1 MRTPILDLK
10 TQLNGIRGQ
19 IDSAINEVLSS
30 TSFIMGPSV
39 EIFEK
44 AMARYLGVKHAIS
57 CASGSD
63 ALLLCNMALKAGAG
77 SEIITTPYT
86 FFATAGSIARL
97 GAVPV
102 FVDIDMKT
110 YNISVKEL
118 EAFLAKNVKRDRQK
132 NVAVNKKTGR
142 TIKAIQPVHLYG
154 QASDMDAIMQLASDY
169 DISVIEDAAQSIGS
183 LYNGKYTGAMGLAG
197 CFSFY
202 PTKNLG
208 AYGDG
213 GAVATDNDDFA
224 ILIKTL
230 RAHGGKTKYY
240 HQLVGINSRLD
251 SLQAA
256 VLNVKLPRLDEWIQ
270 KRIAAADIYDE
281 LFKKLAIRKVT
292 IPFRARNRNHTFHQ
306 YVIRT
311 PKRNELREFLK
322 QNEIGSEIYYPLC
335 LHQQECFAY
344 LGYKNG
350 DFPNAE
356 KAANETLAL
365 PIYPEIAPEQQEYI
379 AGKIGEFFKE

>member
-1 MRTPILDLK
+1 MRIPILDLK

-44 AMARYLGVKHAIS
+44 AMARYLGVRHVIS

-63 ALLLCNMALKAGAG
+63 ALLLCNMALNTGA
-77 SEIITTPYT
+77 SDEIITTPYT

-97 GAVPV
+97 GTVPV
-102 FVDIDMKT
+102 FVDVDMKT

-118 EAFLAKNVKRDRQK
+118 DAFLAKHVKRDRQK
-132 NVAVNKKTGR
+132 NTAVNKKTGR

-154 QASDMDAIMQLASDY
+154 QSADMDAIMQLASDY

-183 LYNGKYTGAMGLAG
+183 LYNGKYTGAIGLAG

-224 ILIKTL
+224 GLIRTL

-240 HQLVGINSRLD
+240 HQQVGINSRLD

-270 KRIAAADIYDE
+270 KRIAAADVYDE
-281 LFKKLAIRKVT
+281 LFKKLALHKVI
-292 IPFRARNRNHTFHQ
+292 IPFRARNRSHTFHQ

-322 QNEIGSEIYYPLC
+322 QNEIGTEIYYPLC

-344 LGYKNG
+344 LGHKNG

-365 PIYPEIAPEQQEYI
+365 PIYPEIAPEQQEHI